1 MPINT
6 LDQVTFLVAVIVVA
20 AKMAWR
26 ASLRTD
32 WLVAKNLGKDFLN
45 GALIVPFGVM
55 VAELFSSQLFH
66 LMTETSPLAVA
77 LAVAIGLFFIFDELK
92 ILD

>member
-1 MPINT
+1 MQFNT

-20 AKMAWR
+20 LKMAVR
-26 ASLRTD
+26 ARRKTD
-32 WLVAKNLGKDFLN
+32 WLVANKLGKDFLN

-55 VAELFSSQLFH
+55 IGELFSSQLFH

-77 LAVAIGLFFIFDELK
+77 LAGAIGLFFIFDELK
-92 ILD
+92 TLD

>member
-20 AKMAWR
+20 AKTAWR
-26 ASLRTD
+26 RTD

-77 LAVAIGLFFIFDELK
+77 LAGAIGLFFIFDELK

>member
-45 GALIVPFGVM
+45 GALIVPFGV
-55 VAELFSSQLFH
+55 FH

-77 LAVAIGLFFIFDELK
+77 LAGAIGLFFIFDELK